1 MQKVYLYSMVA
12 SALMPQEILIT
23 LFSFDKW
30 QDIVIAIVGLMFGV
44 ILFPQLKDVWNGKT
58 ILNLYSASLTTVGL
72 FILAVTFA
80 TMDLWLS
87 FIADFFS
94 AAVWFSL
101 FILSVRNI
109 KRKK

>member
-1 MQKVYLYSMVA
+1 MVA
-12 SALMPQEILIT
+12 LFLMSQEILIT
-23 LFSFDKW
+23 LFSFDNW
-30 QDIVIAIVGLMFGV
+30 QDIVIAIVGLMFGF

-72 FILAVTFA
+72 FILAITFA

-94 AAVWFSL
+94 ATVWFVL
-101 FILSVRNI
+101 FILSLRNS
-109 KRKK
+109 KNVK